1 MNLEK
6 NKQEEY
12 HMKKEKN
19 KKTTNKPELKEIPD
33 LPQELLKEIVDGNV
47 IIFIGNGVSRVGNIP
62 SWKELALK
70 YLNDWYNSSD
80 GSLSFDMYEQIKNKQ
95 PLEILTMC
103 SCHNS
108 FNKNNL
114 DKKLT
119 GHLSQK
125 EKDLLE
131 EIYGYLQEFQAGY
144 ITTNY
149 DNYLLQPY
157 KRNQDEEK
165 LCIKLN
171 KKLEQIQEVSFEDFI
186 REQKNGV
193 VYLHGR
199 LSSKFQKPILTLKD
213 YLEHYREYG
222 TGRNFLKNS
231 FNKPILFIGFGLME
245 FEIIQHIQPP
255 PEATFKNYLL
265 LGISEYEKGTM
276 EQYIKYYEILNI
288 IPIFYNKTRKGYKQ
302 LLYVL
307 EEWSKQ
313 IIQKRIENY
322 KDMIGKQEDEQNLLK
337 LKGLKNEGFK

>member
-1 MNLEK
+1 MINKETATNNNSIEKLEC
-6 NKQEEY
+6 
-12 HMKKEKN
+12 
-19 KKTTNKPELKEIPD
+19 IPT
-33 LPQELLKEIVDGNV
+33 LPKELLEEIANGNV
-47 IIFIGNGVSRVGNIP
+47 IVFVGNSVSRIGGIP

-131 EIYGYLQEFQAGY
+131 EIYGYLQDFQAGY

-171 KKLEQIQEVSFEDFI
+171 KKLEQIQEVSFEEFTK
-186 REQKNGV
+186 EQKNRV
-193 VYLHGR
+193 VFLHGKIG
-199 LSSKFQKPILTLKD
+199 SKDQKLILTLKD
-213 YLEHYREYG
+213 YLEHYRETG
-222 TGRNFLKNS
+222 NGRNFLRTI
-231 FNKPILFIGFGLME
+231 FNKPIIFIGLGLTE
-245 FEIIQHIQPP
+245 FEIIQHIQTPK
-255 PEATFKNYLL
+255 EATFKNYLL
-265 LGISEYEKGTM
+265 LGISEYEKSTM
-276 EQYIKYYEILNI
+276 EQYRKYYEILNI
-288 IPIFYNKTRKGYKQ
+288 VPIFYNKTQKGYKQ
-302 LLYVL
+302 LVDILKD
-307 EEWSKQ
+307 WSTQ
-313 IIQKRIENY
+313 IVHKRIEKYNG
-322 KDMIGKQEDEQNLLK
+322 MIKSKKNEQNLQK
-337 LKGLKNEGFK
+337 LKGLNNEGFK